1 MATDYVYDAVRA
13 YFEQTWTATGLDR
26 LYWENETQPPGS
38 DPILAIEMHGSY
50 YGQESI
56 GEDVQA
62 ANRWDEE
69 GVIWV
74 HCLVPQGT
82 GAQLSR
88 RLARQVA
95 EMFRGALLL
104 SDSLEFRDASIGAGD
119 SLDRME
125 GNWWGVTVTI
135 DWRRMDA

>member
-1 MATDYVYDAVRA
+1 MATDYVYDAIRA
-13 YFEQTWTATGLDR
+13 HFEQNWSGTGLDR
-26 LYWENETQPPGS
+26 LYWENEAQPPGS
-38 DPILAIEMHGSY
+38 DPIVAIEMRGNY

-56 GEDVQA
+56 GQDVQA
-62 ANRWDEE
+62 DNRWDEE
-69 GVIWV
+69 GVIFV
-74 HCLVPQGT
+74 HCLVAQGT
-82 GAQLSR
+82 GAQQSR

-104 SDSLEFRDASIGAGD
+104 GDSLEFRDASIGAGD